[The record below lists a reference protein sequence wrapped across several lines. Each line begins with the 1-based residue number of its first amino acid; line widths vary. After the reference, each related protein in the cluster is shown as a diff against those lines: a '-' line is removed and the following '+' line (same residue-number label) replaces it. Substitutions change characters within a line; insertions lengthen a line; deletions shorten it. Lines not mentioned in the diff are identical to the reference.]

1 MTEPPATR
9 VDPPAIFTLF
19 ITGVIVL
26 LFAIFLYGLLY
37 QKVNLSLFPSD
48 GMGFLVNVLFLAS
61 LGVVLV
67 MLFKFWVSWT
77 FIETFQ
83 YFVVVSKSVAM

>member
-9 VDPPAIFTLF
+9 VDPPAIFTIF
-19 ITGVIVL
+19 VTVVIIL
-26 LFAIFLYGLLY
+26 LFAIFLYGLQH

-48 GMGFLVNVLFLAS
+48 GVGFLVNILFLAS

-83 YFVVVSKSVAM
+83 YFVVVSKCEVM